1 MSRRQHQSGI
11 NEMAAKIT
19 ANKVS
24 ANKTTANKT
33 TACKKTAE
41 TMSANEAGALEADV
55 PAGRAPQ
62 AAKKRPSL
70 KVRHEPPTLEDAIYA
85 AQGLTQD
92 IEQQIEFAADLMDM
106 PVAEL
111 RPLLLKAAAKPSTSN
126 RVFVP
131 ARSGMQRAVVI
142 ETTGRPRARKPSP
155 GSVSAP

>member
-1 MSRRQHQSGI
+1 MSRRLHQSGI

-19 ANKVS
+19 ANKM
-24 ANKTTANKT
+24 TAS
-33 TACKKTAE
+33 KKTAE
-41 TMSANEAGALEADV
+41 KIGANEVDALEANV
-55 PAGRAPQ
+55 PEGRPRQ
-62 AAKKRPSL
+62 AAKKRPNL

-106 PVAEL
+106 PAADL
-111 RPLLLKAAAKPSTSN
+111 RPHLLKAAAKPSTSN

-142 ETTGRPRARKPSP
+142 ETTGRPRARKPGS